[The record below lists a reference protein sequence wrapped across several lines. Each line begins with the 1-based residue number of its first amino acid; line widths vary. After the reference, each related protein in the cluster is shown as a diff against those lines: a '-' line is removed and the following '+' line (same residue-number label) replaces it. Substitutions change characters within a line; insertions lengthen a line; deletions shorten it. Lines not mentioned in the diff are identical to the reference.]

1 MNVLVTGA
9 GGFVGRHVV
18 AELSR
23 RGHTVIAMVR
33 PSGTAA
39 CEGDRVDTVRSDL
52 RRPGDELVRALTEVE
67 AVVHTAAL
75 SSGSWRA
82 MFATTVLATEN
93 LFEAMEQADWRGR
106 LVHVSSFSVYG
117 LNQMPRGSVIDER
130 TPLEPQ
136 PGRRGDYAWTKSLQ
150 EQLVRERA
158 RAAGVELVVVRPGAI
173 YGRGRTFQH
182 RLGRQVTDL
191 GLVLLGGRSL
201 MPLNYVE
208 NTASLLAECVEHPR
222 APGEVFNAVDPD
234 PPTQREYLRWWR
246 AAQPR
251 RVVVAPL
258 PLWALTAC
266 RGAYST
272 AERITR
278 GAVAAPGFFDGYVTI
293 PVLRSFRYATDKPA
307 RVLGWSPPI
316 SRQEAVH
323 RTFGSAERN

>member
-1 MNVLVTGA
+1 MTGA
-9 GGFVGRHVV
+9 GGFLGRHVV

-23 RGHTVIAMVR
+23 RGHAVGAMMR
-33 PSGTAA
+33 PSGAA
-39 CEGDRVDTVRSDL
+39 AFDGERVDVVRADL
-52 RRPGDELVRALTEVE
+52 RRPGDELVRALAEVD

-82 MFATTVLATEN
+82 MFSTTVLATEN
-93 LFEAMEQADWRGR
+93 LLEAMQQGGWRGR

-117 LNQMPRGSVIDER
+117 LNQVPRGSVIDER

-136 PGRRGDYAWTKSLQ
+136 PARRGDYAWTKCLQ

-158 RAAGVELVVVRPGAI
+158 ATSSIELVVVRPGAI
-173 YGRGRTFQH
+173 YGRERAFQH
-182 RLGRQVTDL
+182 RLGRQVTDH

-208 NTASLLAECVEHPR
+208 NTASLLAECVEHRR

-246 AAQPR
+246 TAQPR
-251 RVVVAPL
+251 RVIVAPL
-258 PLWALTAC
+258 PLWGLAAC
-266 RGAYST
+266 RGVYAA

-278 GAVAAPGFFDGYVTI
+278 GAAAAPGFFDGYVTI

-316 SRQEAVH
+316 SRQEAVR
-323 RTFGSAERN
+323 RTFGSADRS

>member
-1 MNVLVTGA
+1 MTGA

-23 RGHTVIAMVR
+23 RGHAVTAMVR
-33 PSGTAA
+33 PSRTDAL
-39 CEGDRVDTVRSDL
+39 EGERVDVLRADL
-52 RRPGDELVRALTEVE
+52 RRRDDALVGVLAEVD

-93 LFEAMEQADWRGR
+93 LFDAMQQASWRGR

-117 LNQMPRGSVIDER
+117 LNQMRPGSIIDER
-130 TPLEPQ
+130 TPLEPR

-158 RAAGVELVVVRPGAI
+158 PAAALELVIVRPGAI
-173 YGRGRTFQH
+173 YGSERAFQH
-182 RLGRQVTDL
+182 RLGRQVGDR
-191 GLVLLGGRSL
+191 GLVLLGGRSVI
-201 MPLNYVE
+201 PLNYVE

-222 APGEVFNAVDPD
+222 APGEIFNAVDPD

-246 AAQPR
+246 AAQPD
-251 RVVVAPL
+251 RVIVTPV
-258 PLWALTAC
+258 PLWVLAAC
-266 RGAYST
+266 RGAYAC

-278 GAVAAPGFFDGYVTI
+278 GATATPGFFDGYVTI
-293 PVLRSFRYATDKPA
+293 PVLRSFRYATDKPL
-307 RVLGWSPPI
+307 RVLGWSPPV
-316 SRQEAVH
+316 SRQEAVR
-323 RTFGSAERN
+323 RTFGSAAGR